1 MKKAMW
7 VAACAL
13 LLLSG
18 AAMAQDYPTK
28 PIRIIV
34 PYPPGGVTDIA
45 TRLVAAKMTEAFGQ
59 PVVVENIQAAG
70 GVVGTNRAARAA
82 PDGYTLMAAFDSF
95 ATNPYLYKG
104 VEHDPIK
111 DFAPITLMVRS
122 PQLLVVNP
130 AAGVKTTAELVRL
143 AREKGDRLAF
153 ATPGAGTSSRLSSE
167 LFKQVA
173 GVDITLVTYKGG
185 APALNDLLG
194 GQVSGMIVSMS
205 LVLQHVQH
213 GRLIALA
220 VSTPK
225 RIAQLPDVP
234 TIAETFPGF
243 DAQSWTGMVAPAGT
257 PRPIIDKLNAAI
269 LKALAAP
276 DVREKLVGQGVEVVG
291 STPEMFGEWVA
302 REGNRWGAVIKR
314 LKITVD

>member
-1 MKKAMW
+1 
-7 VAACAL
+7 
-13 LLLSG
+13 
-18 AAMAQDYPTK
+18 
-28 PIRIIV
+28 
-34 PYPPGGVTDIA
+34 
-45 TRLVAAKMTEAFGQ
+45 
-59 PVVVENIQAAG
+59 
-70 GVVGTNRAARAA
+70 
-82 PDGYTLMAAFDSF
+82 MAAFDSF

>member
-70 GVVGTNRAARAA
+70 GVVGTNRAARAP